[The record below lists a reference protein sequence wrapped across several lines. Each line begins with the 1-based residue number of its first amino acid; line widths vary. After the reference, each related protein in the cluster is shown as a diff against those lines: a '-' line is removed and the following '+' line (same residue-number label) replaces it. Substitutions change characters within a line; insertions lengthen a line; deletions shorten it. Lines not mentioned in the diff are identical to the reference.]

1 MVTQKLIERCM
12 RQERPAQ
19 FELYTVLY
27 PLMMSICTRYE
38 RNRQDATAR
47 MNNGFLKVL
56 QNLGTRRPEVP
67 FNAWVSRIIINSVI
81 DDFRRDRT
89 RLSLMISS
97 DVPDQYAGSEA
108 NEYLAEM
115 ESEDFAELLNKVP
128 DMSRQVFNLFAIDG
142 HPHAEIAERL
152 GISEGTSKWHV
163 NNARMILRKAL
174 VQQRRAL
181 EARTTVQQ
189 QHSQ

>member
-1 MVTQKLIERCM
+1 M

-19 FELYTVLY
+19 FELYTLLH

-115 ESEDFAELLNKVP
+115 ESEDFAQLLNKVP

-142 HPHAEIAERL
+142 HAHAEIAERL

-189 QHSQ
+189 QHSR